1 MNSNLHSQNKKTDE
15 VSPSMGFSAAADI
28 DNLATKWG
36 IFLVEA
42 FTMCLGYFLHIRI
55 LQSEANH
62 KCHG

>member
-1 MNSNLHSQNKKTDE
+1 
-15 VSPSMGFSAAADI
+15 MGFSAAADI

-36 IFLVEA
+36 ILPVEA
-42 FTMCLGYFLHIRI
+42 FTMCLAYF